1 MERQTGPRRT
11 GARRATGWFSLLL
24 NIVYIGGTRRRCEHV
39 VQNRGR
45 PHFYAG
51 NLFIYPRHITLYF
64 DKTEKFCIGGTEGSL
79 KDGKLVFSDKC
90 STEYKVK
97 IV

>member
-1 MERQTGPRRT
+1 MSTKAGSAKISGSRGTGPRT
-11 GARRATGWFSLLL
+11 NGAEG
-24 NIVYIGGTRRRCEHV
+24 
-39 VQNRGR
+39 
-45 PHFYAG
+45 
-51 NLFIYPRHITLYF
+51 TLYF

-90 STEYKVK
+90 STGYKVK

>member
-1 MERQTGPRRT
+1 MQTCEKDVHAGGQRQNIQIPGNGRKN
-11 GARRATGWFSLLL
+11 GAKG
-24 NIVYIGGTRRRCEHV
+24 
-39 VQNRGR
+39 
-45 PHFYAG
+45 
-51 NLFIYPRHITLYF
+51 TLYF

-90 STEYKVK
+90 STGYKVK